1 MNNYINN
8 KIHLNEI
15 IIVEGRDDV
24 TAVKRVVSSEVI
36 PLHGFTGMTKN
47 KIDFLIE
54 LSKKNNLILLT
65 DPDFVG
71 KKLREVISK
80 RIPNIKHAYITREQ
94 GTRNYENGRKNIG
107 IENASNESI
116 ILALS
121 NVIKPTYNNKIINNN
136 EYIFTTQDLIEYNL
150 SIGENSKDNRQKL
163 GDYLN
168 IGYHN
173 SKQLLK
179 ILNCLSITKNEFI
192 EIMNNINH
200 KG

>member
-1 MNNYINN
+1 MSNYTND
-8 KIHLNEI
+8 KIHLKEI

-24 TAVKRVVSSEVI
+24 TAIKRVVSSEVI

-47 KIDFLIE
+47 KINFLIQ
-54 LSKKNNLILLT
+54 LSKENSLILFT

-80 RIPNIKHAYITREQ
+80 RIPSIKHAYITREQ
-94 GTRNYENGRKNIG
+94 GTKNYENRRKNIG
-107 IENASNESI
+107 VENASNESI

-121 NVIKPTYNNKIINNN
+121 NVIDTTYDNKTINKKGH
-136 EYIFTTQDLIEYNL
+136 IFTTQDLIDYNL

-163 GDYLN
+163 GNHLH

-179 ILNCLSITKNEFI
+179 ILNRLSITKNEFI
-192 EIMNNINH
+192 RIMNTINH
-200 KG
+200 